1 MTKRSALAGGDFG
14 RAAGLGGDG
23 EIPHGRYLARAPCGR
38 FCWLRFSWRPCVASC
53 SSRKHSSRRAFPFR
67 IFEGKSHGRPQKNQG
82 QSRHRKAATSP
93 GHHKP
98 ANSNEPRL
106 SSRPIWQ
113 GNLRLSLV
121 SCPVALYGATSRSAD
136 ISFHL
141 LNPETNNRI
150 RMIPTDPDTGPV
162 ERADLVKGYEISKN
176 HYVVLSNDE
185 LDAVKLE
192 TTHTIEIERFVDEKE
207 IDRLYWN
214 DPYYLLPNEK
224 AGVEAYTVI
233 REALAEAGR
242 IALGRVV
249 MHTRERLVALEPRDK
264 GILVY
269 TLRMADEVVPP
280 KDAFDD
286 IPAAKPDKRMIE
298 IARKIIEQQEG
309 DFEPDKFED
318 RYENALR
325 DLIRRK
331 EKGEKLVTAEP
342 VEEDNVIDLMEALK
356 KSLKAKG
363 GASRPETRPELSRP
377 GDEPGCQP

>member
-1 MTKRSALAGGDFG
+1 MAVKKKVKAASKSAPKKK
-14 RAAGLGGDG
+14 AAA
-23 EIPHGRYLARAPCGR
+23 PH
-38 FCWLRFSWRPCVASC
+38 
-53 SSRKHSSRRAFPFR
+53 
-67 IFEGKSHGRPQKNQG
+67 
-82 QSRHRKAATSP
+82 KAATSR
-93 GHHKP
+93 GHHRP
-98 ANSNEPRL
+98 ANSNEPHL
-106 SSRPIWQ
+106 SARPMWQ
-113 GNLRLSLV
+113 GSLRLSLV
-121 SCPVALYGATSRSAD
+121 SCPVALYGATSRSSD

-192 TTHTIEIERFVDEKE
+192 TTRTIEIERFVDEKD

-214 DPYYLLPNEK
+214 APYYLLPNEK
-224 AGVEAYTVI
+224 SGVEAYTVI
-233 REALAEAGR
+233 RDALVETGR

-264 GILVY
+264 GIIVY
-269 TLRMADEVVPP
+269 TLRMGDEVVSP
-280 KDAFDD
+280 KDAFED
-286 IPAAKPDKRMIE
+286 IPASKPNKQMIE
-298 IARKIIEQQEG
+298 IARKIIEQQAG
-309 DFEPDKFED
+309 AFEPDKFED

-342 VEEDNVIDLMEALK
+342 VADDNVIDLMEALK
-356 KSLKAKG
+356 KSLKG
-363 GASRPETRPELSRP
+363 GSKSKAR
-377 GDEPGCQP
+377 

>member
-1 MTKRSALAGGDFG
+1 MAVRRKTKAKSSKVAAKAGT
-14 RAAGLGGDG
+14 
-23 EIPHGRYLARAPCGR
+23 
-38 FCWLRFSWRPCVASC
+38 
-53 SSRKHSSRRAFPFR
+53 
-67 IFEGKSHGRPQKNQG
+67 KST
-82 QSRHRKAATSP
+82 KAASKR
-93 GHHKP
+93 GHYKP
-98 ANSNEPRL
+98 ANSNETHL
-106 SSRPIWQ
+106 SARPIWQ
-113 GNLRLSLV
+113 GQLRLSLV
-121 SCPVALYGATSRSAD
+121 SCPVALYGATSRSND

-192 TTHTIEIERFVDEKE
+192 TTRTIEIERFVDETE

-214 DPYYLLPNEK
+214 APYYLLPGEK
-224 AGVEAYTVI
+224 GGVEAYSVI
-233 REALAEAGR
+233 REALAETGR

-249 MHTRERLVALEPRDK
+249 MHTRERLVALEPRDR
-264 GILVY
+264 GIIVY
-269 TLRMADEVVPP
+269 TLRMADEVVQP
-280 KDAFDD
+280 KDAFAD
-286 IPAAKPDKRMIE
+286 ISNEKPDRKMIE

-309 DFEPDKFED
+309 AFEPDKFED

-342 VEEDNVIDLMEALK
+342 VQEDNVIDLMEALR

-363 GASRPETRPELSRP
+363 ATTPNRRARS
-377 GDEPGCQP
+377 

>member
-1 MTKRSALAGGDFG
+1 MTM
-14 RAAGLGGDG
+14 AAKKKVTK
-23 EIPHGRYLARAPCGR
+23 A
-38 FCWLRFSWRPCVASC
+38 
-53 SSRKHSSRRAFPFR
+53 
-67 IFEGKSHGRPQKNQG
+67 KS
-82 QSRHRKAATSP
+82 KAKKPAKP
-93 GHHKP
+93 AMKDKGHHAP

-113 GNLRLSLV
+113 GQLRLSLV
-121 SCPVALYGATSRSAD
+121 SCPVALYGATSRSSD

-162 ERADLVKGYEISKN
+162 ERADLVKGYEITKN
-176 HYVVLSNDE
+176 HYVVITQEE

-214 DPYYLLPNEK
+214 DPYYLIPNEK
-224 AGVEAYTVI
+224 TGVEAYTVI
-233 REALAEAGR
+233 REALSEAGR

-249 MHTRERLVALEPRDK
+249 MHSRERLVALEPRDK

-280 KDAFDD
+280 KDAFAD

-309 DFEPDKFED
+309 AFEPEKFHD
-318 RYENALR
+318 RYETALR

-342 VEEDNVIDLMEALK
+342 VEDDNVIDLMEALK
-356 KSLKAKG
+356 KSLKHKG
-363 GASRPETRPELSRP
+363 AAGKRKAS
-377 GDEPGCQP
+377 

>member
-1 MTKRSALAGGDFG
+1 MATRKKTKTKAPRKTSH
-14 RAAGLGGDG
+14 RAAT
-23 EIPHGRYLARAPCGR
+23 AR
-38 FCWLRFSWRPCVASC
+38 
-53 SSRKHSSRRAFPFR
+53 
-67 IFEGKSHGRPQKNQG
+67 
-82 QSRHRKAATSP
+82 
-93 GHHKP
+93 GHHRP
-98 ANSNEPRL
+98 ANSNEPSL
-106 SSRPIWQ
+106 SSRPVWQ
-113 GNLRLSLV
+113 GSLRLSLV
-121 SCPVALYGATSRSAD
+121 SCPVALYGATSRTAD

-176 HYVVLSNDE
+176 HYVVLSSEE
-185 LDAVKLE
+185 LQSVRLE
-192 TTHTIEIERFVDEKE
+192 TTKTIDIERFVDEKD

-214 DPYYLLPNEK
+214 DPYYLLPNDK
-224 AGVEAYTVI
+224 SGVEAYTVI
-233 REALAEAGR
+233 REALAQTGR

-264 GILVY
+264 GLIVY
-269 TLRMADEVVPP
+269 TLRMGDEVVQP
-280 KDAFDD
+280 KEAFED
-286 IPAAKPDKRMIE
+286 IPHARPSHQMVE

-309 DFEPDKFED
+309 SFEPEKFED

-356 KSLKAKG
+356 KSLKSKGRTVAAK
-363 GASRPETRPELSRP
+363 APAPKRKSRKS
-377 GDEPGCQP
+377 G

>member
-1 MTKRSALAGGDFG
+1 MASRKKTKAKSTSH
-14 RAAGLGGDG
+14 RAATT
-23 EIPHGRYLARAPCGR
+23 R
-38 FCWLRFSWRPCVASC
+38 
-53 SSRKHSSRRAFPFR
+53 
-67 IFEGKSHGRPQKNQG
+67 
-82 QSRHRKAATSP
+82 

-98 ANSNEPRL
+98 ANSNEPSL
-106 SSRPIWQ
+106 SARPVWQ
-113 GNLRLSLV
+113 GSLRLSLV
-121 SCPVALYGATSRSAD
+121 SCPVALYGATSRTAD

-162 ERADLVKGYEISKN
+162 ERSDLVKGYEISKN

-185 LDAVKLE
+185 LSAVKLE
-192 TTHTIEIERFVDEKE
+192 TTKTIDIERFVDEKD

-224 AGVEAYTVI
+224 SGVEAYTVI
-233 REALAEAGR
+233 REALAETGR

-264 GILVY
+264 GLIVY
-269 TLRMADEVVPP
+269 TLRMGDEVVEP
-280 KDAFDD
+280 KDAFAD
-286 IPAAKPDKRMIE
+286 IPAAKPSKQMIE

-309 DFEPDKFED
+309 AFEPKKFED

-356 KSLKAKG
+356 KSLKTKGKAAPAKTP
-363 GASRPETRPELSRP
+363 ARKRRAK
-377 GDEPGCQP
+377 